1 MTHASKRSATTSDLR
16 SFGLLVGGVFVALA
30 ALLAWRG
37 RPPVVSLIP
46 GTLGTMLMLVGVAS
60 PRLLATPY
68 RLWMGL
74 ALLMSKVTTPVL
86 MAVIYFVVL
95 TPIALL
101 RRAFGRNPLSGE
113 GGDSRWVLRP
123 AGERQSALDR
133 QF

>member
-1 MTHASKRSATTSDLR
+1 MTHDSRRSATTSDLR

-30 ALLAWRG
+30 AFLAWRE
-37 RPPVVSLIP
+37 RPLVASLVP
-46 GTLGTMLMLVGVAS
+46 GTLGAILMVMAAAS

-74 ALLMSKVTTPVL
+74 ALLMSKVTTPIL

-101 RRAFGRNPLSGE
+101 RRAFGSNPLSGQS
-113 GGDSRWVLRP
+113 GDSRWVLRP
-123 AGERQSALDR
+123 AGERQSVLDR